1 MDILSAGFSLLYQY
15 ADSISLLVL
24 SAIGLIVIFGMMGV
38 INMAHGELMMIGA
51 YCASGA
57 YRLGLPIPL
66 AVLAGGLGAGLVGI
80 ILEQLVIRRFYGQLL
95 SSLVATWGLSLLLG
109 QGFLLIFGP
118 SIRSMPTP
126 LGSFTL
132 GEYSYSYYRLA
143 MLGIALALIAAVWAL
158 FRLTRFGVH
167 ARATMENPDMARAL
181 GVRTAGIYMLTFGL
195 GAALAGIAGALFAL
209 TAPIEPTFGRSY
221 TPVAFITVVVAGGA
235 DIIGGLLA
243 SALSLALV
251 KTAFTS
257 QFNILLGHVAMLVA
271 AFVVIRLLPDGISDY
286 VERLRARATGRR
298 ED

>member
-1 MDILSAGFSLLYQY
+1 
-15 ADSISLLVL
+15 
-24 SAIGLIVIFGMMGV
+24 
-38 INMAHGELMMIGA
+38 
-51 YCASGA
+51 
-57 YRLGLPIPL
+57 
-66 AVLAGGLGAGLVGI
+66 VLAGGLGAGLVGI

-298 ED
+298 EG

>member
-1 MDILSAGFSLLYQY
+1 
-15 ADSISLLVL
+15 
-24 SAIGLIVIFGMMGV
+24 
-38 INMAHGELMMIGA
+38 
-51 YCASGA
+51 
-57 YRLGLPIPL
+57 
-66 AVLAGGLGAGLVGI
+66 
-80 ILEQLVIRRFYGQLL
+80 
-95 SSLVATWGLSLLLG
+95 
-109 QGFLLIFGP
+109 
-118 SIRSMPTP
+118 
-126 LGSFTL
+126 
-132 GEYSYSYYRLA
+132 
-143 MLGIALALIAAVWAL
+143 MLGVALALIAGRVGAIQADSASASTPAPPW
-158 FRLTRFGVH
+158 RTPTWR
-167 ARATMENPDMARAL
+167 ARSASGRPASTW
-181 GVRTAGIYMLTFGL
+181 LTFGL

-298 ED
+298 EG

>member
-1 MDILSAGFSLLYQY
+1 
-15 ADSISLLVL
+15 
-24 SAIGLIVIFGMMGV
+24 
-38 INMAHGELMMIGA
+38 
-51 YCASGA
+51 
-57 YRLGLPIPL
+57 
-66 AVLAGGLGAGLVGI
+66 
-80 ILEQLVIRRFYGQLL
+80 
-95 SSLVATWGLSLLLG
+95 
-109 QGFLLIFGP
+109 
-118 SIRSMPTP
+118 
-126 LGSFTL
+126 
-132 GEYSYSYYRLA
+132 
-143 MLGIALALIAAVWAL
+143 VWAL
-158 FRLTRFGVH
+158 FRMTRFGVH

-181 GVRTAGIYMLTFGL
+181 GVRTASIYMLTFGL

-298 ED
+298 EG